1 VAEWVAL
8 LKKIAKQER
17 ESSKPAAIVEGKVTS
32 GDPLK
37 IRLNKRATIDKD
49 FLYMTDAAK
58 ELKKGDTA
66 ILLRNQGG
74 QDFVVL
80 GRKVK

>member
-1 VAEWVAL
+1 MAEWVAL

-37 IRLNKRATIDKD
+37 IRLNKRVTIDKD
-49 FLYMTDAAK
+49 FLYMTDGAK

>member
-1 VAEWVAL
+1 MAEWVAL

>member
-1 VAEWVAL
+1 MAEWVAL

-17 ESSKPAAIVEGKVTS
+17 ESSKPAAIVEGK
-32 GDPLK
+32 
-37 IRLNKRATIDKD
+37 
-49 FLYMTDAAK
+49 

-66 ILLRNQGG
+66 ILLSNQGG

>member
-1 VAEWVAL
+1 MAEWVAL

-17 ESSKPAAIVEGKVTS
+17 EASKPAAIVTGKVIS
-32 GDPLK
+32 DDPLK
-37 IRLNKRATIDKD
+37 IRLDKRSIIDED
-49 FLYMTDAAK
+49 FLFMTDDAK
-58 ELKKGDTA
+58 QLKKGDTA

>member
-1 VAEWVAL
+1 MAEWVAL

-17 ESSKPAAIVEGKVTS
+17 EASKPAAVVEGKVTS
-32 GDPLK
+32 SDPLK
-37 IRLNKRATIDKD
+37 IRLNKRVTIDKD

-58 ELKKGDTA
+58 ELKKGDMA

>member
-1 VAEWVAL
+1 MAEWVAL

-17 ESSKPAAIVEGKVTS
+17 EASKPAVVVEGKVTS
-32 GDPLK
+32 SDPLK
-37 IRLNKRATIDKD
+37 IRLNKRVTIDKD

>member
-1 VAEWVAL
+1 MAEWVAL

-17 ESSKPAAIVEGKVTS
+17 EASKPAAIMTGKVIS
-32 GDPLK
+32 DDPLK
-37 IRLNKRATIDKD
+37 IRLDKRVTLDKD
-49 FLYMTDAAK
+49 FLFMTEAAND
-58 ELKKGDTA
+58 LKKGDTA

>member
-1 VAEWVAL
+1 MAEWVAL

-17 ESSKPAAIVEGKVTS
+17 EASKPAAIMTGKVIS
-32 GDPLK
+32 DDPLK
-37 IRLNKRATIDKD
+37 IRLDKRVTLDKD
-49 FLYMTDAAK
+49 FLFMTEAAND
-58 ELKKGDTA
+58 LKKGDTA

-80 GRKVK
+80 GRKVR

>member
-17 ESSKPAAIVEGKVTS
+17 EASKPAAIMTGKVIS
-32 GDPLK
+32 DDPLK
-37 IRLNKRATIDKD
+37 IRLDKRVTLDKD
-49 FLYMTDAAK
+49 FLFMTEAAND
-58 ELKKGDTA
+58 LKKGDTA

>member
-1 VAEWVAL
+1 M
-8 LKKIAKQER
+8 
-17 ESSKPAAIVEGKVTS
+17 
-32 GDPLK
+32 K
-37 IRLNKRATIDKD
+37 IRLNKRVTIDKD

-66 ILLRNQGG
+66 ILLSNQGG

>member
-1 VAEWVAL
+1 MAEWVAL

-17 ESSKPAAIVEGKVTS
+17 EASKPAVIMTGKVIS
-32 GDPLK
+32 DDPLK
-37 IRLNKRATIDKD
+37 IRLDKRVTLDKD
-49 FLYMTDAAK
+49 FLFMTEAAND
-58 ELKKGDTA
+58 LKKGDTA